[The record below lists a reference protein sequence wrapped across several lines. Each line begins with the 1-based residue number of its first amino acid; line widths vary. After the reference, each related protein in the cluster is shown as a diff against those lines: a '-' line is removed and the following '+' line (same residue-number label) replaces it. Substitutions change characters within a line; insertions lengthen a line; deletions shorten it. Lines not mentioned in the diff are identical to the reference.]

1 MVSRARSCSGSIKV
15 DEYLWNDT
23 NDVRTDPQVSARR
36 DALYHEVYKV
46 ATDKLNRRFMDS
58 LFDVTGYLED

>member
-36 DALYHEVYKV
+36 EALYHEVYKV
-46 ATDKLNRRFMDS
+46 ATAI
-58 LFDVTGYLED
+58 